1 MCSATIHTFSDAS
14 DEGAVVTHACQ
25 NPESQGSAAEP
36 VIIHWTPPGAGKS
49 ATIKRLLRR
58 MMDEGQSAVFVDLC
72 WWDEAHLVV
81 EAKRSKSVFWRL
93 RGSAPRNGTARP
105 EIAPCRTLARSRSQS
120 LIVRTLGLLQHKRD
134 DVNRLRKSMAA
145 GRANL
150 IIQYRLFGTAQ
161 PPDSNELKLLGSI
174 LSAAVRRLAAM
185 VIRRRA
191 RHCTTP
197 KSDCRRTH
205 AAERLRE
212 HQFESTH
219 RTIARKQR
227 VKTLPLLTNSTAAAY
242 DTSATDP
249 QRELHAEAHEL
260 VGYPMT

>member
-1 MCSATIHTFSDAS
+1 MRSPETDTFLDVS
-14 DEGAVVTHACQ
+14 DEGAAAAHAGP
-25 NPESQGSAAEP
+25 NPGSGESPAKP
-36 VIIHWTPPGAGKS
+36 IIIHLTPGQGKT
-49 ATIKRLLRR
+49 ATIHQLLQR
-58 MMDEGQSAVFVDLC
+58 MMDKSQSAVFVDLLL
-72 WWDEAHLVV
+72 WDEAHRVV

-93 RGSAPRNGTARP
+93 RGSASRNGPARP
-105 EIAPCRTLARSRSQS
+105 EIASCRTLARSQS

-134 DVNRLRKSMAA
+134 DVNRLRKSMA
-145 GRANL
+145 GGGANL

-161 PPDSNELKLLGSI
+161 PPDSKEIELLGYI

-227 VKTLPLLTNSTAAAY
+227 VTTLPLLTNSTAAAY
-242 DTSATDP
+242 DTLLGSAARITC
-249 QRELHAEAHEL
+249 
-260 VGYPMT
+260 GGK